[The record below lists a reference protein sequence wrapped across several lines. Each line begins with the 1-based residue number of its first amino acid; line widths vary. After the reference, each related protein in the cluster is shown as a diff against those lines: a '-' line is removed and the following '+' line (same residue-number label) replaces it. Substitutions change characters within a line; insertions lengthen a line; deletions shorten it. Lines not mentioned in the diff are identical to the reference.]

1 MAETSEIQLNL
12 TTKSYEVK
20 PKKRAID
27 EDFEDDESS
36 SVTSPDKKKSKKNHQ
51 KGK

>member
-27 EDFEDDESS
+27 DDFEDDNENK
-36 SVTSPDKKKSKKNHQ
+36 PQ
-51 KGK
+51 KR